1 MVQVP
6 SKAILNVAHVG
17 PTFGESDLRIDRRS
31 RPSNSSTKNFGEYYQ
46 TPDGNVNSNIL
57 AGTEEFQ
64 PDEVEVFYLV

>member
-17 PTFGESDLRIDRRS
+17 PTFGENDLRIDRLS
-31 RPSNSSTKNFGEYYQ
+31 ANSSTKNFGEYYQ
-46 TPDGNVNSNIL
+46 TPDGNLNSDIL